1 MEKRKAADERS
12 RRRRKVLVDVIDDI
26 FTNQNEE
33 RDRILVSRVTRESIL
48 ERRLATQITKVK
60 NEKEVLRENRI
71 RLERDFEEQRN
82 SGENLDILEHL

>member
-1 MEKRKAADERS
+1 M
-12 RRRRKVLVDVIDDI
+12 
-26 FTNQNEE
+26 
-33 RDRILVSRVTRESIL
+33 VSRVTRESIL